1 MTRRQ
6 QAIAKF
12 RAASRN
18 VSLST
23 TIGLWV
29 CTVSTIGLLVA
40 SWCVPPLGAIDPSAL
55 KGGSL
60 IFAFA
65 ALWELREAIREGLGF
80 KLTHGETVIE
90 VKDQNGTQDNE
101 IKTDGDGEYRD

>member
-80 KLTHGETVIE
+80 KLTHGETIIE
-90 VKDQNGTQDNE
+90 VKDQDGKTEDNG
-101 IKTDGDGEYRD
+101 